1 MLLTLILAPLAVAK
15 PVHHELV
22 VELYPAEHRLI
33 VEDQIDTSGLEPD
46 QDGIYHF
53 VLHAGMT
60 PELITK
66 TWRLKPAPDGEVA
79 PFVGINDAAD
89 EAQVPLESWQLT
101 RKRKAGDTV
110 ILRYGGPL
118 DHPITAGE
126 DDYQRGFSE
135 TPGTIEERGVYLGGA
150 SAWVPD
156 FGADLLTYTLDVR
169 DLDPAWDVVSQG
181 ERTVHALP
189 EGRRELRWEMLQPT
203 EEAHLVAGPFI
214 ESTVD
219 LDGLIFHAFLR
230 EPDPGLAHRFAEATR
245 RYATMYEGLLG
256 AYPYPSFA
264 LVENFWETGYGMPGF
279 TLLGSKV
286 MRFPWILS
294 SSYPHEL
301 LHNWW
306 GNSVY
311 VDYATGNWCE
321 GITSYMADH
330 LISEQK
336 GEAALY
342 RRTALKKYDDFVG
355 SGDDFPLA
363 AFGARSSAASEA
375 VGYGKSMMLY
385 HMLRRRLGDEAFTA
399 ALADFYTKHQWS
411 SASWGDL
418 AAAFEG
424 QQPGSQGFMEPWVA
438 RTGAPALRIASAE
451 AHVADAHPWVVALEL
466 EQAQSAEAFPLQVPV
481 AVTMKG
487 VAEPAWHLV
496 DCTEKLCKAV
506 LPCDAQPL
514 RIDVDP
520 MFDLMRDLDPHEV
533 PPALSTVQGDDAAIF
548 VLPSEANAEELAAW
562 KALATAWEPEAEQV
576 LDSELEALP
585 AHGAWVLGYDNA
597 HAATVEELTG
607 AGVSLNRDTSGV
619 AGSNDAAHGRRRSAM
634 GMIQIGAEVMPLLD
648 HSLVLVGRAPSE
660 PNAAWAWVAAD
671 PVTAI
676 PGLARKLPHYS
687 KYGYLGF
694 DGDDPTNVM
703 KGLWEAQGSP
713 LTVNLSDQ
721 PLVPFAAPER
731 AAMAELP
738 PRFQANALGA
748 WVDRL
753 ADPAL
758 KGRGLG
764 SPGLLEATA
773 AVATEM
779 ERLGLEGAGDEGGYL
794 QSFRM
799 GGAPFPGTNVVA
811 RIPGTDP
818 ALADQPILV
827 MAHLDHLGLG
837 EAGAPADRRGQIHPG
852 ADDNASG
859 VATLLGLAGALAAE
873 PPRARPVIF
882 AVTSAEEVGA
892 IGSKALVESM
902 GAAAPFACLN
912 LDSVGRLSSGRL
924 YVLNASSAREW
935 RFIMMGVGYTTGI
948 DVAIVPEPL
957 DASDDMACLD
967 AGIPAI
973 QLFTG
978 PHADYH
984 KPTDTA
990 DKIDRDGL
998 AAVAEAAWQVV
1009 DYLAERRDP
1018 LSPSLELG
1026 LRAGPKAGGHPGG
1039 HPTAGGHPSGHP
1051 GGGQPG
1057 ARKVSLGTTPDF
1069 AFGGPGVKVQEV
1081 REGSPAAK
1089 AGILAGDVLLTVDD
1103 TTLQGLRDLSTAL
1116 KTHKPGDTVTVHLKR
1131 GETEIDL
1138 TATLEEN

>member
-1 MLLTLILAPLAVAK
+1 MLLALFLAPLAIAE
-15 PVHHELV
+15 PVHHALV
-22 VELYPAEHRLI
+22 VELDPAGHSLI
-33 VEDQIDTSGLEPD
+33 VEDSMDTSGLEPAP
-46 QDGIYHF
+46 DGSYHF

-60 PELITK
+60 PELVTK
-66 TWRLKPAPDGEVA
+66 TWRLKPVPLEAAA
-79 PFVGINDAAD
+79 PFVGINDAS
-89 EAQVPLESWQLT
+89 EEPQVPLEAFQLSP
-101 RKRKAGDTV
+101 KRKAGPV
-110 ILRYGGPL
+110 AVLRYGGPL
-118 DHPITAGE
+118 DHPLEAAPE
-126 DDYQRGFSE
+126 DYQRGFSE

-150 SAWVPD
+150 SVWVPEL
-156 FGADLLTYTLDVR
+156 GSGLITYSLEVR

-189 EGRRELRWEMLQPT
+189 EGRREVRWEMLQPT
-203 EEAHLVAGPFI
+203 EEAHLVAGPFV

-286 MRFPWILS
+286 MRFPWILA

-311 VDYATGNWCE
+311 VDYAAGNWCE

-355 SGDDFPLA
+355 SSEDDFPLA
-363 AFGARSSAASEA
+363 EFGARSSAASEA
-375 VGYGKSMMLY
+375 VGYGKSMMLQ
-385 HMLRRRLGDEAFTA
+385 HMLRRWLGDDAFAA
-399 ALADFYTKHQWS
+399 ALAEFYTQHQWS
-411 SASWGDL
+411 DASWADL
-418 AAAFEG
+418 AAAFEA
-424 QQPGSQGFMEPWVA
+424 QQPGAAAFMQPWIA
-438 RTGAPALRIASAE
+438 RTGAPVLRIASAE

-466 EQAQSAEAFPLQVPV
+466 EQAQSAEPFPLKVPV
-481 AVTMKG
+481 AVTTAG
-487 VAEPAWHLV
+487 VAEPAWHVVECAELR
-496 DCTEKLCKAV
+496 CKAV
-506 LPCDAQPL
+506 LPCEAQPL

-520 MFDLMRDLDPHEV
+520 MFDLMRDLDPLEV
-533 PPALSTVQGDDAAIF
+533 PPALSTVQGDAATLF
-548 VLPSEANAEELAAW
+548 VLPSAATPEELEAW
-562 KALATAWEPEAEQV
+562 KALASGWEPLATQV

-585 AHGAWVLGYDNA
+585 DHGAWVLGWQNRHGMA
-597 HAATVEELTG
+597 VQQAIG
-607 AGVSLNRDTSGV
+607 AQGVM
-619 AGSNDAAHGRRRSAM
+619 AGED
-634 GMIQIGAEVMPLLD
+634 MIQIGAEVMPRPG
-648 HSLVLVGRAPSE
+648 HSLVLVGRVPSA

-671 PVTAI
+671 PVAAI
-676 PGLARKLPHYS
+676 AGLGRKLPHYS
-687 KYGYLGF
+687 KYGFLGF
-694 DGDDPTNVM
+694 EGDDPTNVM

-721 PLVPFAAPER
+721 PLVPYVAPER

-738 PRFQANALGA
+738 PRFQASALGA
-748 WVDRL
+748 WVDQL
-753 ADPAL
+753 ADPAS

-773 AVATEM
+773 AVATEL
-779 ERLGLEGAGDEGGYL
+779 ERLGLEGAGDEAGYL
-794 QSFRM
+794 QNFRM

-818 ALADQPILV
+818 ALAPILV
-827 MAHLDHLGLG
+827 MAHIDHLGLG
-837 EAGAPADRRGQIHPG
+837 EADAPAERRGQVHPG

-873 PPRARPVIF
+873 PPRARAVLF

-892 IGSKALVESM
+892 IGSRAVVEKL
-902 GAAAPFACLN
+902 GDGAPFACLN
-912 LDSVGRLSSGRL
+912 LDSVGRLSTGRL
-924 YVLNASSAREW
+924 YVLNADSAREW
-935 RFIMMGVGYTTGI
+935 RFIMMGVGYSTGV

-998 AAVAEAAWQVV
+998 ATVAEAAYQVV

-1018 LSPSLELG
+1018 LSLSLELR
-1026 LRAGPKAGGHPGG
+1026 LRAGPKAEGHPGGGHPGR
-1039 HPTAGGHPSGHP
+1039 HP

-1057 ARKVSLGTTPDF
+1057 ARKVSLGTMPDF

-1081 REGSPAAK
+1081 REDSPAAK
-1089 AGILAGDVLLTVDD
+1089 AGILAGDVLLSVDG
-1103 TTLQGLRDLSTAL
+1103 TELQGLRDLSTAL
-1116 KTHKPGDTVTVHLKR
+1116 KGHRPGDTVTVHLR
-1131 GETEIDL
+1131 RDDAELDL
-1138 TATLEEN
+1138 NATLEEN